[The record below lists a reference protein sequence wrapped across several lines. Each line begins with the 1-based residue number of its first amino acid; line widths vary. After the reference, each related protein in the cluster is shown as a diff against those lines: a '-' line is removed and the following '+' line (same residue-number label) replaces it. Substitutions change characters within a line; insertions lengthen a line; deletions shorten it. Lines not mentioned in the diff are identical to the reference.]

1 MQLIDKPLE
10 ARVKRASKKLGLPER
25 EIVKRAVVAYLAHD
39 EAASDLSSE
48 LRAWDNLSAETM
60 RKHKL

>member
-1 MQLIDKPLE
+1 MQLTDKLLE

-25 EIVKRAVVAYLAHD
+25 EIVKRAVAAYLMRG
-39 EAASDLSSE
+39 EAVSNLSSE
-48 LRAWDNLSAETM
+48 LRAWDYLSAETM